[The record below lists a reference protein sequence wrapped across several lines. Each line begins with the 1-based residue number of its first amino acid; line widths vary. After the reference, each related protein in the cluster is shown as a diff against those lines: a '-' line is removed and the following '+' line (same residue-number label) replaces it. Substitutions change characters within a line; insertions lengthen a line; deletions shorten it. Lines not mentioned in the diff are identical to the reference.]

1 MIVVTA
7 IYLQAYFRVKHL
19 NWDSISQYITTATGQ
34 AFTVRSVQPLS
45 GGDINAAF
53 RLQDGQNSYF
63 VKLNRAE
70 LVTMFAAEFAGLQDL
85 AHSQTLRVPTPV
97 VYGETDS
104 HCFLVLEYL
113 ELGRFSVATERLFG
127 QQLAYLHQ
135 QAQPYFGW
143 HRDNTIGS
151 TLQRNPQSN
160 DWLHFWREQRLGFQL
175 QLAAQNGYG
184 GRLQRLGERLGVEL
198 AALFINYTPLPSL
211 LHGDL
216 WAGNTATDKCGN
228 PVVFDPACYYGDREA
243 DLAMTELFGG
253 FGRDFYAAYQDVWSL
268 HENYR
273 VRKSLYNLY
282 HILNHLNLFGG
293 GYLRQA
299 ENKIMELL
307 AEIGVSTS

>member
-1 MIVVTA
+1 MNWDIIGKQIVV
-7 IYLQAYFRVKHL
+7 
-19 NWDSISQYITTATGQ
+19 ATGQ
-34 AFTVRSVQPLS
+34 DFTARTVQSLS

-63 VKLNRAE
+63 VKLNRPE
-70 LVTMFAAEFAGLQDL
+70 LETMFAAEFAGLQEL
-85 AHSQTLRVPTPV
+85 ARSKTFRVPTPV
-97 VYGETDS
+97 VYGRSDTHS
-104 HCFLVLEYL
+104 FLVLEYL
-113 ELGRFSVATERLFG
+113 ELGASSRVSDRLLG

-151 TLQRNPQSN
+151 TTQINQQSH
-160 DWLHFWREQRLGFQL
+160 DWLKFWQEQRLGFQL
-175 QLAAQNGYG
+175 QLAAKNGYN
-184 GRLQRLGERLGVEL
+184 GRLQTMGERLVSEL
-198 AALFINYTPLPSL
+198 AVFFNHTPTPSL

-216 WAGNTATDKCGN
+216 WSGNAATDKQGN
-228 PVVFDPACYYGDREA
+228 PVIFDPACYYGDREA

-253 FGRDFYAAYQDVWSL
+253 FSGDFYAAYQDVWAL
-268 HENYR
+268 HEDYR

-299 ENKIMELL
+299 ENMMTGLL
-307 AEIGVSTS
+307 AQT